1 MNRHLKEIVYIAEI
15 TLDELSY
22 KIVRFLRRVSDY
34 FDESLH
40 KERELEQQQR
50 HQEFEAYM
58 KKYLECV
65 EKAKAE
71 NDT

>member
-40 KERELEQQQR
+40 KERELEQQRR

-65 EKAKAE
+65 EKARAE
-71 NDT
+71 DN

>member
-1 MNRHLKEIVYIAEI
+1 MNRRLKGVVYIAEI
-15 TLDELSY
+15 TWDELSY
-22 KIVRFLRRVSDY
+22 KIIRFLRRISDY

-40 KERELEQQQR
+40 KEREWEQQRR

-65 EKAKAE
+65 EKARAE
-71 NDT
+71 DN

>member
-22 KIVRFLRRVSDY
+22 KIVRFLRRISDY

-40 KERELEQQQR
+40 KERELEQQRR

-65 EKAKAE
+65 EKARAE
-71 NDT
+71 DN